1 MKIFL
6 NDKEY
11 DVEEGADIERFIS
24 KIGVTSDGVAIA
36 IDYTVIPRSQWK
48 ETILEEGAS
57 LMMIRAFSGG

>member
-11 DVEEGADIERFIS
+11 DVEEGADIEQFIS

-48 ETILEEGAS
+48 ETILEEGVS